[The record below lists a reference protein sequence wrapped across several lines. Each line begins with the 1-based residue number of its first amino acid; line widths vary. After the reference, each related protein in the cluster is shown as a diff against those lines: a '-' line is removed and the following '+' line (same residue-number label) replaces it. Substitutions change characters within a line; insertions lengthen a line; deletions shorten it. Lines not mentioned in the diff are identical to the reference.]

1 MYVGTYEG
9 TYHPAPRSN
18 PSFAKVLPNKIL
30 LPSQGQNY
38 MCCGLF
44 FCLLVVRVLSMQ
56 ALAEKLYSTKKS
68 VFLLSVILRTSPT
81 AVLSS

>member
-9 TYHPAPRSN
+9 TYHPALRSN

-44 FCLLVVRVLSMQ
+44 FLFASC
-56 ALAEKLYSTKKS
+56 TCS
-68 VFLLSVILRTSPT
+68 VYAGTS
-81 AVLSS
+81 

>member
-44 FCLLVVRVLSMQ
+44 FCLLVVRVLFMQ
-56 ALAEKLYSTKKS
+56 ALAEKLSLKMS
-68 VFLLSVILRTSPT
+68 LFLLSVILRISRS